1 MKKKS
6 ESEMSGLFFWKN
18 QGSHASAWFE
28 GESESTGSYWNNDVT
43 VLASV
48 RPDIP
53 PPADG
58 TEPASTLRR
67 PDSNTMEPTRLDRQ
81 SSAVS

>member
-6 ESEMSGLFFWKN
+6 ESEMSGLFFWTN

-43 VLASV
+43 VHAAGLL
-48 RPDIP
+48 PDFSGGRTP
-53 PPADG
+53 
-58 TEPASTLRR
+58 TLLSR
-67 PDSNTMEPTRLDRQ
+67 D
-81 SSAVS
+81 